1 MYAIIVQVL
10 GQGRDQDVINLRRHV
25 GRRKYELEEQS
36 EKGGWQENS
45 RAMAEEYDSM
55 KVLEKV
61 SDDIVK
67 RSKIIN

>member
-25 GRRKYELEEQS
+25 GRCKYELEEQS

-45 RAMAEEYDSM
+45 RAKAEEYDSM